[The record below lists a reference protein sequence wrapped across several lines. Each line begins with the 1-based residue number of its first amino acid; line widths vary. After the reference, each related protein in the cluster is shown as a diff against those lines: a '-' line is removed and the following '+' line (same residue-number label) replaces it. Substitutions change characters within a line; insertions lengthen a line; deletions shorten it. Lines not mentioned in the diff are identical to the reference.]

1 LCDGDEHQPPSF
13 LSFHH
18 CTGLPDRDDGSTI
31 STSSWKVHE
40 IPTMGKLLP

>member
-1 LCDGDEHQPPSF
+1 MAMNINLQVF
-13 LSFHH
+13 LVFIIAQV
-18 CTGLPDRDDGSTI
+18 STI